1 MSIGFMVGRS
11 TLLVV
16 LVAAVTGNKD
26 QKGVFVLSVALWT
39 AGSGCGGRY
48 R

>member
-1 MSIGFMVGRS
+1 MVGRS

-26 QKGVFVLSVALWT
+26 QKSVFVLSVALWT
-39 AGSGCGGRY
+39 ADSGCGGRY
-48 R
+48 DYD

>member
-1 MSIGFMVGRS
+1 MVGRS

-26 QKGVFVLSVALWT
+26 QKGVFVFAVALWKLRIIT
-39 AGSGCGGRY
+39 TTG
-48 R
+48 

>member
-1 MSIGFMVGRS
+1 MVGRS
-11 TLLVV
+11 TLLVVV

-39 AGSGCGGRY
+39 ADSGCGGRY
-48 R
+48 DYN